1 MLSKCANPEC
11 SAVLRYLR
19 QGKIFYLAPTPDV
32 QLAMGM
38 QCPMLRERFW
48 LCDRCSKEMTVAW
61 SGTEAE
67 VVPLPTRP
75 PSPLRSSARKSALQK
90 IQTRSRAASRVEAG
104 DRATE
109 ARRHV

>member
-32 QLAMGM
+32 QIAMGM
-38 QCPMLRERFW
+38 QCPLLRERFW
-48 LCDRCSKEMTVAW
+48 LCDRCSKEMTVIW

-67 VVPLPTRP
+67 VAPLPTKAP
-75 PSPLRSSARKSALQK
+75 DPVPSAARKSGLEK
-90 IQTRSRAASRVEAG
+90 IQTRSRAASAGLG
-104 DRATE
+104 DRPGY
-109 ARRHV
+109 